1 MKIRE
6 KSRHQLAPLLKAL
19 QYIFVTPELNSKVFT
34 ILEERIMK
42 NKKRT
47 GRNGMSL
54 WEIFVLSLVRLNL
67 NIDYDFLLDQANN
80 HHELR
85 SIMGV
90 GRSDFK
96 IGKEYHEQTLRD
108 NVSLLTEEIL
118 RELNEV
124 IVEASHGVIKKNEG
138 VEVLELY
145 AKVDSYVVETNVH
158 FPTDINL
165 LWDSGRKVLDT
176 VGHLLK
182 SGLHLGGW
190 QKHRYHRRKL
200 RSSYRKCAEIH
211 RKKGANYQE
220 RLKEAAE
227 AYRIRGRSLQVK
239 TRQSVMQGAEAL
251 SSGLLDVAQFA
262 LLQEL
267 QYYLTMLE
275 KHIDLVDRRILQGEK
290 IPHSEKVFSIFE
302 PHTEWISKGKM
313 HKSVELGH
321 NTAIATD
328 QYHLILDFEIMFH
341 SSDAAVGM
349 DMGKRIIKKFG
360 TDYRLMSMSFD
371 RGFYSSLTK
380 EVLSKDIDQVIMPKR
395 GRKTLAE
402 AEEEQEEDYQNLR
415 RAHSAVESNINQ
427 LEHNG
432 LDRCPDKGAK
442 AFRRYIALGIVSYN
456 LHHLGRLLIRA
467 EQAAKKK
474 EEARKAA

>member
-1 MKIRE
+1 
-6 KSRHQLAPLLKAL
+6 
-19 QYIFVTPELNSKVFT
+19 
-34 ILEERIMK
+34 
-42 NKKRT
+42 
-47 GRNGMSL
+47 
-54 WEIFVLSLVRLNL
+54 
-67 NIDYDFLLDQANN
+67 
-80 HHELR
+80 
-85 SIMGV
+85 MGV
-90 GRSDFK
+90 DRSDFK
-96 IGKEYHEQTLRD
+96 EGKEYHDQTLRD
-108 NVSLLTEEIL
+108 NVSLLDEEVL
-118 RELNEV
+118 RQLNEV

-145 AKVDSYVVETNVH
+145 TKVDSYVVETNVH

-176 VGHLLK
+176 IAHLLK
-182 SGLHLGGW
+182 SGLSLSGW
-190 QKHRYHRRKL
+190 HKHGYHRRKF
-200 RSSYRKCAEIH
+200 RSKYRTCAEIH

-220 RLKEAAE
+220 RLKETAE
-227 AYRIRGRSLQVK
+227 AYLTRGRTLKVK
-239 TRQSVMQGAEAL
+239 ARQSVMEGAEAL
-251 SSGLLDVAQFA
+251 SSGLLNVVQFA
-262 LLQEL
+262 LLQDL

-275 KHIDLVDRRILQGEK
+275 KHIDLLDRRILKGEK

-328 QYHLILDFEIMFH
+328 QYHFILDFEIMFH

-402 AEEEQEEDYQNLR
+402 AEQEQEEDYQNLR

-432 LDRCPDKGAK
+432 LDRCPDKGPK

-456 LHHLGRLLIRA
+456 LHRLGRLLIQA
-467 EQAAKKK
+467 EQAEKDK
-474 EEARKAA
+474 ERARKAA